1 MKRAKK
7 ERLREGAVEQ
17 LVSVL
22 REGGLKLEEI
32 KSYLRSEELR
42 NLLNVWADEISDEI
56 SQREEIGD
64 KAYDEASESLDE
76 IVMELLEK
84 GHKGKDIEAA
94 FLSQEFKEFADKLTD
109 PNKVVAFPPRPPKAK

>member
-64 KAYDEASESLDE
+64 KAYDEASEWLEDAAL
-76 IVMELLEK
+76 ELLEK
-84 GHKGKDIEAA
+84 GHKRKDIEAF
-94 FLSQEFKEFADKLTD
+94 FLSQKFHECLDKMGD
-109 PNKVVAFPPRPPKAK
+109 SNKVVAFPPHPPKAK

>member
-7 ERLREGAVEQ
+7 ERLRERAVVQ

-56 SQREEIGD
+56 SQREEVGD
-64 KAYDEASESLDE
+64 EVCDEASKWLEDTAL
-76 IVMELLEK
+76 ELLMK
-84 GHKGKDIEAA
+84 GHKRKDIKTF
-94 FLSQEFKEFADKLTD
+94 FLSQKFHECLDKMGD
-109 PNKVVAFPPRPPKAK
+109 SNKVVAFPPHPPKAK